1 MLADADPA
9 YTDELRSQLEKR
21 GNARIFVPA
30 AAPLAAEWVPDA
42 DLRGVRALP
51 VLVVAGSDDD
61 ALRAAIAALTEDLE
75 DAEIA
80 VAQRAPTG
88 AAPFEART
96 VALLNRGVPSF
107 AVEADGTL
115 HTSLMR
121 SCSGWPSGVWT
132 THERRSV
139 PDGSNFQLQHWT
151 HTFEYAMVADDRRL
165 AEVAN
170 PLPAVRNS
178 PGRCCPSSVPTA
190 PSCPSPGR
198 CCGSTP
204 TMSASRH

>member
-1 MLADADPA
+1 M
-9 YTDELRSQLEKR
+9 
-21 GNARIFVPA
+21 
-30 AAPLAAEWVPDA
+30 
-42 DLRGVRALP
+42 
-51 VLVVAGSDDD
+51 AGTDDD
-61 ALRAAIAALTEDLE
+61 ALRGAIAVLTGDLE

-80 VAQRAPTG
+80 VSQQAPMG
-88 AAPFEART
+88 AAEFEART

-151 HTFEYAMVADDRRL
+151 HTFEYAVVGDDGDWRQTRIPLRSREFAPAADERPRR
-165 AEVAN
+165 
-170 PLPAVRNS
+170 
-178 PGRCCPSSVPTA
+178 GR
-190 PSCPSPGR
+190 
-198 CCGSTP
+198 
-204 TMSASRH
+204 